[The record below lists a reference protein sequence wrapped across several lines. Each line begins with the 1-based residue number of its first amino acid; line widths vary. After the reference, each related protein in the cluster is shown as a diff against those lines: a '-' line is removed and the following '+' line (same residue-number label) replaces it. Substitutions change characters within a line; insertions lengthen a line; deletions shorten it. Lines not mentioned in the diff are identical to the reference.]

1 MPSIESCQH
10 QEIWQFLAV
19 FNLVLAV
26 HWCKYGSEGASTMD
40 TCFNLG
46 KLLIQIY
53 RGIFPQGFQVSGI
66 ENLPAGAKII
76 AANHPNATDAIHL
89 PFILKEHFYILMQG
103 DLFSI
108 PVLGWLFAGS
118 GQIPIYR
125 NQGGVAIHRAC
136 ELLAQGKTVLIFPE
150 GRLNP
155 EIQLLKGGSGTVRM
169 SLMSEAP
176 IVPLGI
182 YIPKR
187 FTRNVVIHD
196 KGLLRQGRWQTGGQC
211 YFQFGLPWRPTQQV
225 MGKYKVPPV
234 RELTHQLM
242 QQIYTLARRA
252 QLESL
257 DDDCLETVET
267 PLDAEW
273 DYDLLPPVSTRS
285 ATRDGLTP
293 LITTNSTTL
302 EGGKVG

>member
-1 MPSIESCQH
+1 
-10 QEIWQFLAV
+10 
-19 FNLVLAV
+19 
-26 HWCKYGSEGASTMD
+26 MD
-40 TCFNLG
+40 ACFNLG

-66 ENLPAGAKII
+66 ESLPAGAKII

-89 PFILKEHFYILMQG
+89 PFILKEHFYIFMQG

-125 NQGGVAIHRAC
+125 NQGWVAIQRAC

-211 YFQFGLPWRPTQQV
+211 YFQFGLPWWPTQQV
-225 MGKYKVPPV
+225 MARYKVPPV
-234 RELTHQLM
+234 RELTRQLM
-242 QQIYTLARRA
+242 EQIYVLARRA
-252 QLESL
+252 QLECL
-257 DDDCLETVET
+257 DDNCLGTAET
-267 PLDAEW
+267 PLDARW

-285 ATRDGLTP
+285 ATRDELAELVMTYY
-293 LITTNSTTL
+293 TTL